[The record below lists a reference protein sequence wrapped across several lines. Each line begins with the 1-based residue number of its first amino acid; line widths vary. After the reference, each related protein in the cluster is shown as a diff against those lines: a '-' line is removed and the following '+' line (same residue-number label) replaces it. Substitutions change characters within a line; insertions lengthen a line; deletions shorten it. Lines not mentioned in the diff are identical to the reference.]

1 MHAVSSSTPR
11 DDSVLAPD
19 VDPTAQSA
27 PGDREHPR
35 PDLTR
40 TAEVLETPEVRS
52 VALTL
57 LLVLAL
63 LYTLYF
69 ARDFVLPI
77 ALAVL
82 LKLLLSPVVRAL
94 NRVRIV
100 PPIGAALVLVAVL
113 LIVGGAVYQLS
124 EPAQAWMAKAPQELA
139 TVRAKLGSL
148 RSPVEQVSRTAAQVE
163 RATNVAG
170 GTNARE
176 VVVKGPSLLSR
187 IFGTTERLLAGALEV
202 IILLYFLLA
211 GGDLFLQKLVKVLP
225 QFGDKKKAVEI
236 ARETET
242 AVSTYLVT
250 VAAVNIGEGAVVAGV
265 MALLGLPNPVLWG
278 VLAALLEF
286 IPYVGATVMIGI
298 LTLAGLTTFPS
309 VAHALL
315 APASYL
321 AINVLQANLVSP
333 LLLGRRLTLNPVA
346 IFVGLAF
353 WWWVWGVVGAFI
365 AVPLLATFKIF
376 CDHIETLAP
385 IGEFLG
391 KRDEAERRV
400 MVRTAS

>member
-1 MHAVSSSTPR
+1 MKSSTSS

-19 VDPTAQSA
+19 VDPTAKA
-27 PGDREHPR
+27 EPADAAEPR
-35 PDLTR
+35 PDITR
-40 TAEVLETPEVRS
+40 TAEVLEAPGARS

-69 ARDFVLPI
+69 ARDFVIPI

-94 NRVRIV
+94 NRIRIV
-100 PPIGAALVLVAVL
+100 PPVGAALVLVAGLV
-113 LIVGGAVYQLS
+113 IVGAAAYQLS
-124 EPAQAWMAKAPQELA
+124 GPAQVWMAKAPQELA
-139 TVRAKLGSL
+139 TVREKLQSVRG
-148 RSPVEQVSRTAAQVE
+148 PVEKVSRTAAQVE
-163 RATNVAG
+163 RATNVG
-170 GTNARE
+170 GANERE
-176 VVVKGPSLLSR
+176 VVIKGPSLTSR
-187 IFGTTERLLAGALEV
+187 IFGTTEHLLAGGLEV

-225 QFGDKKKAVEI
+225 QFSDKKKAVEI
-236 ARETET
+236 ARETES
-242 AVSTYLVT
+242 AVSTYLLT
-250 VAAVNIGEGAVVAGV
+250 VAVVNVGEGAVVAGA
-265 MALLGLPNPVLWG
+265 MALLGVPNPALWG

-286 IPYVGATVMIGI
+286 IPYLGATVMVAV

-315 APASYL
+315 VPVSYL
-321 AINVLQANLVSP
+321 VINVLQANLVSP
-333 LLLGRRLTLNPVA
+333 FLLGQRLTLNPVA

-353 WWWVWGVVGAFI
+353 WWWVWGVLGAFI

-391 KRDEAERRV
+391 KRDETERRAV
-400 MVRTAS
+400 VRAAH